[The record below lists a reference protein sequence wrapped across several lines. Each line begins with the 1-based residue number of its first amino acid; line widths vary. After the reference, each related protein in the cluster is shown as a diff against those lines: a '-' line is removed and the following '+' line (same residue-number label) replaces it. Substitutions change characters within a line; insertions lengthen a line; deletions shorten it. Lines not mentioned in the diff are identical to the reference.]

1 MQDPRLRLLAVVAIS
16 ITAFSGIAGAF
27 LAALW
32 YLTCTRGPGMLR
44 RSSWPLV
51 AFIPLLLVTA
61 AIWITGGEW
70 LSYLVRLG
78 VVILVAIY
86 AYQDQKPGQFIQV
99 CTWAFGPGVGFDLGL
114 AGEMAVSSIRFL
126 GGEVQRVRQAYL
138 LKSSPIG
145 ARALS
150 SIATN
155 LVFGLLRRAEDQAD
169 LLFVRGYG
177 KGGVSCAK
185 FSSSRRDFIAAGVAF
200 LLFLLCFFPVRE
212 FFILAQ

>member
-27 LAALW
+27 IAALW
-32 YLTCTRGPGMLR
+32 YLACTSGPGMLR
-44 RSSWPLV
+44 RSPWPLV
-51 AFIPLLLVTA
+51 AYIPLFLVTA

-78 VVILVAIY
+78 VVILIAIY
-86 AYQDQKPGQFIQV
+86 AYQDQKPGEFIQV

-114 AGEMAVSSIRFL
+114 AGEMGVSSIRFL
-126 GGEVQRVRQAYL
+126 GGEVQRVRQAYR
-138 LKSSPIG
+138 LKGSPMG

-150 SIATN
+150 SLATG

-169 LLFVRGYG
+169 LLLVRGYER
-177 KGGVSCAK
+177 GGVSCEEL
-185 FSSSRRDFIAAGVAF
+185 SSPGRDRIVAGVAVF
-200 LLFLLCFFPVRE
+200 LFLLCFFPVRE
-212 FFILAQ
+212 FFILSQ